1 MNPGDRIESDVRAIA
16 LPRGRRVGQP
26 GHDVAREYLRG
37 RLEEIGLEPFRGDSF
52 ELPFE
57 AREAGT
63 GEQITFT
70 NLAGVVPGAHRGLPP
85 VLVGAHYDSVL
96 DAPCADDNATSVAV
110 ALAAAETF
118 AAHPLQRDVVI
129 ALFDSEEPP
138 YYLTEAMGSKRFY
151 EDHCA
156 DTRFA
161 CALIMDLISHDVEL
175 GFVPAGSLPQEAEDR
190 IRQLLF
196 VTGAESGG
204 HLPGAVEAAATSID
218 GLNVVP
224 TLNQYVGDMSD
235 HHAFRLDGQPYL
247 FLSCGQGRY
256 YHHPLDSL
264 DTPGWINFEKTRQVH
279 ELVVELLREV
289 DGGEPAA
296 PVPDPIDTTAFEIR
310 HLEAAFGPLLPVLLA
325 QAGLTDLRTRE
336 DLNRIAAALRGALI
350 A

>member
-1 MNPGDRIESDVRAIA
+1 MRQPNPAV
-16 LPRGRRVGQP
+16 
-26 GHDVAREYLRG
+26 LRG
-37 RLEEIGLEPFRGDSF
+37 PLRG
-52 ELPFE
+52 
-57 AREAGT
+57 
-63 GEQITFT
+63 
-70 NLAGVVPGAHRGLPP
+70 H
-85 VLVGAHYDSVL
+85 
-96 DAPCADDNATSVAV
+96 
-110 ALAAAETF
+110 
-118 AAHPLQRDVVI
+118 
-129 ALFDSEEPP
+129 
-138 YYLTEAMGSKRFY
+138 
-151 EDHCA
+151 
-156 DTRFA
+156 RFA
-161 CALIMDLISHDVEL
+161 CALILDLISHDVEL
-175 GFVPAGSLPQEAEDR
+175 GPVPADSLSPEAEAR

-196 VTGAESGG
+196 ITGAESGG
-204 HLPGAVEAAATSID
+204 HLPGAVEATAASVD

-224 TLNQYVGDMSD
+224 TLNAYVGDMSD

-325 QAGLTDLRTRE
+325 QAGLTELRTPE